1 MNIDTKTQIY
11 GIIGDP
17 VAHSKSPAMQNTFFK
32 DFGINAVYLAFHV
45 TGDNLPDVIA
55 GFKKIEELRGFNVTI
70 PHKVEIMK
78 YLDEIDCIALKI
90 GAVNTVVVNNG
101 KWIGYNTDWY
111 GVFKTL
117 EENKIPNNVKTLIIG
132 AGGASN
138 GVIYGLQQFGISNID
153 ITNRTAEKAAVC
165 AEQFNIGTVDFA
177 SYKDKLD
184 DYQMIINTTTV
195 PFNDLILTFDKNVVY
210 FDLKYYLEAMP
221 DFCIDGKTMLYYQ
234 GAKAFELWTGKTVR
248 NYDALQ
254 SR

>member
-17 VAHSKSPAMQNTFFK
+17 VVHSKSPAMQNNFFE
-32 DFGINAVYLAFHV
+32 DSGINAVYLAFHV
-45 TGDNLPDVIA
+45 TADNLPDVIA
-55 GFKKIEELRGFNVTI
+55 GFKKIEELRGFNVTV

-78 YLDEIDCIALKI
+78 YLDETDPVAQKI

-117 EENKIPNNVKTLIIG
+117 EENKISADAKTLIIG

-138 GVIYGLQQFGISNID
+138 GVIYGLQQFGISDID
-153 ITNRTAEKAAVC
+153 ITNRTMEKAAT
-165 AEQFNIGTVDFA
+165 AAKQFNIGVTDFA

-184 DYQMIINTTTV
+184 DYQMIVNTTTV
-195 PFNDLILTFDKNVVY
+195 PFNELVLTFNKNVVY
-210 FDLKYYLEAMP
+210 FDLKYYLESMP

-234 GAKAFELWTGKTVR
+234 GAKAFELWTGETVGK
-248 NYDALQ
+248 
-254 SR
+254 

>member
-17 VAHSKSPAMQNTFFK
+17 VAHSKSPAMQNKFFE
-32 DFGINAVYLAFHV
+32 DSGINAVYLAFHV
-45 TGDNLPDVIA
+45 TAGNLPDVIA
-55 GFKKIEELRGFNVTI
+55 GFKKIEELRGFNVTV

-78 YLDEIDCIALKI
+78 YLDETDSVAQKI

-117 EENKIPNNVKTLIIG
+117 EENKISANAKTLIIG

-138 GVIYGLQQFGISNID
+138 GVIYGLQQFGISDID
-153 ITNRTAEKAAVC
+153 ITNRTMEKAA
-165 AEQFNIGTVDFA
+165 AAAKQFNIGVTDFA

-184 DYQMIINTTTV
+184 DYQMIVNTTTV
-195 PFNDLILTFDKNVVY
+195 PFNELVLTFNKNVVY
-210 FDLKYYLEAMP
+210 FDLKYYLESMP
-221 DFCIDGKTMLYYQ
+221 DFCIDGKIMLYYQ
-234 GAKAFELWTGKTVR
+234 GAKAFELWTGKTVGK
-248 NYDALQ
+248 
-254 SR
+254 